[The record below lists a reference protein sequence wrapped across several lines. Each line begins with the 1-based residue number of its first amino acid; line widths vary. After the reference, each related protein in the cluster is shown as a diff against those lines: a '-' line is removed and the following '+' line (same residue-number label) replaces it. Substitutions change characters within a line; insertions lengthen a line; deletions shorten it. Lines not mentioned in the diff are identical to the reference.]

1 MSRLRVSS
9 IAVSLDGFSAG
20 PSQSLEEPLGVGGER
35 LHEWMYSTR
44 FFHQMTGQPGGS
56 EGIDN
61 DFLDRGF
68 EGIGAWILGRN
79 MFGPVRADWPDDEW
93 QGWWGDTPPYHCPVF
108 VLTHYARPSIEMNG
122 GTTFHF
128 VTEGIEVAL
137 ERAQHRRRR
146 VHARLQLRTLR
157 GRGALRRAELR
168 GLRREPRPV
177 RAECRRLRGGRAGR
191 GHRGRG
197 EAGECATTA
206 PHRRDRRD
214 EDHRHHPSTSDVAH
228 HMLPSSSPPSTSLDG
243 ASRRVVVT
251 VVCLSERNRARFV
264 RYGYDV
270 PRHTSIALMRQAR
283 SGGVR
288 CS

>member
-137 ERAQHRRRR
+137 ERAQQVAGDLDVRIGGGAATIQQYLRAGLVDELHYMIVPILLGSGERLLDHIEEVAGDLECVEVVSSPAVTHVRL
-146 VHARLQLRTLR
+146 AR
-157 GRGALRRAELR
+157 
-168 GLRREPRPV
+168 
-177 RAECRRLRGGRAGR
+177 RGG
-191 GHRGRG
+191 HDL
-197 EAGECATTA
+197 AT
-206 PHRRDRRD
+206 R
-214 EDHRHHPSTSDVAH
+214 
-228 HMLPSSSPPSTSLDG
+228 
-243 ASRRVVVT
+243 
-251 VVCLSERNRARFV
+251 
-264 RYGYDV
+264 
-270 PRHTSIALMRQAR
+270 
-283 SGGVR
+283 
-288 CS
+288 